1 MARAGTT
8 WKVYGQLLQQIAS
21 LYNQTLTVQSA
32 PVTQEED
39 LLKAFSADLKS
50 GNDAPPAILK
60 AANIGEQQ
68 YRYHLR
74 YIARWGIQRRQ
85 LLADGGNFQLLEG
98 LSKLEKDGLLEGLQ
112 LSGSK
117 AQQVRQLSD
126 HTRQLLPVPSGSGW
140 LAPTSGTTR
149 KVQVYDDR
157 QVVWLYPAGEVD
169 FLEGL
174 HPYVARSLIARYV
187 PTQGIVAD
195 PMAGDGVVAQMAI
208 QLGHT
213 AWASDVAPSQP
224 YIRQMDLLDQDL
236 GQFIGEEN
244 TTAADLVVLHPPS
257 PDTLALSNPGYTDWL
272 EDVLDNCWG
281 AVKAGGHLALIV
293 PVTASVPVFARAE
306 RALTDSA
313 SETFKQDV
321 EMPTFTHLAVS
332 RDGKEGWHILVYRVP
347 AIKEAEG
354 DV

>member
-1 MARAGTT
+1 MARGGTT

-21 LYNQTLTVQSA
+21 LHNQTLTVQSA

-50 GNDAPPAILK
+50 GNDASLAILK

-68 YRYHLR
+68 FRYHLR
-74 YIARWGIQRRQ
+74 YIARWSAQRRQ

-98 LSKLEKDGLLEGLQ
+98 LSKLEKDGLLDGLQ
-112 LSGSK
+112 LRGSR

-140 LAPTSGTTR
+140 LAPMQGTTR
-149 KVQVYDDR
+149 KAQVYDDR

-195 PMAGDGVVAQMAI
+195 PMAGDGVVPQMAI

-213 AWASDVAPSQP
+213 AWASDIAPARP
-224 YIRQMDLLDQDL
+224 YVRQLDLLDGKL
-236 GQFIGEEN
+236 SVIFGEEHRA
-244 TTAADLVVLHPPS
+244 AADLLVMHPPL
-257 PDTLALSNPGYTDWL
+257 PETLEISDPGYTDWL
-272 EDVLDNCWG
+272 ESILDNCWG

-293 PVTASVPVFARAE
+293 PVTVSVPVFARAE

-313 SETFKQDV
+313 SEMFGQDIEV
-321 EMPTFTHLAVS
+321 PTHTHLAVS
-332 RDGKEGWHILVYRVP
+332 RDGKEGWHILVYRTP
-347 AIKEAEG
+347 AIEEVAE
-354 DV
+354 

>member
-1 MARAGTT
+1 MARAGKT
-8 WKVYGQLLQQIAS
+8 WKVYSQLLSQVAAHYGQR
-21 LYNQTLTVQSA
+21 LTVAVA
-32 PVTQEED
+32 PDASED
-39 LLKAFSADLKS
+39 NLLIKFSADLKA
-50 GNDAPPAILK
+50 GNAEAALLE

-74 YIARWGIQRRQ
+74 YIARWGSQRRQ

-140 LAPTSGTTR
+140 LAPAPGTTR

-187 PTQGIVAD
+187 PTQGVVAD
-195 PMAGDGVVAQMAI
+195 PMAGDGVVPQMAL

-213 AWASDVAPSQP
+213 AWASDVAPAQP
-224 YIRQMDLLDQDL
+224 YIRQLDLLGGKL
-236 GQFIGEEN
+236 GEIFGEEYRV
-244 TTAADLVVLHPPS
+244 AADLLVLHPPL
-257 PDTLALSNPGYTDWL
+257 PETLKISEPRYTDWL
-272 EDVLDNCWG
+272 EDILENCWE

-293 PVTASVPVFARAE
+293 PITASVPVFARAE

-313 SETFKQDV
+313 SKIFGEDIEV
-321 EMPTFTHLAVS
+321 PTFTHLAVS
-332 RDGKEGWHILVYRVP
+332 RDGKEGWHILVYRTP

-354 DV
+354 DE